1 MAKSRKSTS
10 RKSKSSKSESSK
22 SRSPNTRS
30 AGKRAAA
37 TGRPISPARRI
48 DTRFKGLTQ
57 ALEPAIDANPADL
70 DPTFRAKV
78 NAALVALQTANIP
91 FKLVEGFRTVDR
103 QQWLYGSGRPS
114 VTPFGRPGKIV
125 TNADGVTNKSK
136 HQGAGTAGTGLAA
149 DCYPMQNGRVY
160 VPPGDDPIWDTYATA
175 VEAQGLVAGFRW
187 TKLKD
192 SPHCEAA

>member
-48 DTRFKGLTQ
+48 DTQFKGLTQ
-57 ALEPAIDANPADL
+57 ALEPGIDSNPADL
-70 DPTFRAKV
+70 DPTFRAKL
-78 NAALVALQTANIP
+78 NAALVTLQTANIP

-114 VTPFGRPGKIV
+114 VTPYGRPGKIV

-136 HQGAGTAGTGLAA
+136 HQGAGTAGTGWQPIATRCRTEGFA
-149 DCYPMQNGRVY
+149 YRQGTIRSRTPMQQRSRRRVWSRDSGGR
-160 VPPGDDPIWDTYATA
+160 
-175 VEAQGLVAGFRW
+175 
-187 TKLKD
+187 
-192 SPHCEAA
+192 S

>member
-1 MAKSRKSTS
+1 MAKSRKSRS
-10 RKSKSSKSESSK
+10 HKSKS
-22 SRSPNTRS
+22 RNTRS

-37 TGRPISPARRI
+37 TGRPISAARRI
-48 DTRFKGLTQ
+48 DTQFKGLTQ
-57 ALEPAIDANPADL
+57 ALEPANDANPADL
-70 DPTFRAKV
+70 DPTFRAKLS
-78 NAALVALQTANIP
+78 AALVALQTANTP

-114 VTPFGRPGKIV
+114 VTPYGRPGKIV

-149 DCYPMQNGRVY
+149 DCYPMQNGKVY
-160 VPPGDDPIWDTYATA
+160 VPPAGDPIWGTYATA

>member
-10 RKSKSSKSESSK
+10 RKSNRASLSK

-30 AGKRAAA
+30 AGKRAAH
-37 TGRPISPARRI
+37 GPSISPARRI
-48 DTRFKGLTQ
+48 DTQFKGLTQ

-70 DPTFRAKV
+70 DPTFRAKL